1 MLEMANYIAIP
12 SALPE
17 DYLLGTYQLPADVPT
32 ETWQVDQLPDN
43 WDACPYRWETQRLGT
58 RWLAEAKAA
67 LLFVPSAAVPGGLE
81 SNVVYNPPHP
91 DAYRLELIASERR
104 IYSDRMFAGT

>member
-1 MLEMANYIAIP
+1 MLEMANYIATP
-12 SALPE
+12 SALPD

-43 WDACPYRWETQRLGT
+43 WDAYPYRWETQRLGT

-81 SNVVYNPPHP
+81 SNVVYNPRHP
-91 DAYRLELIASERR
+91 DAHRLELIASERR